1 MRTRRRSCPSRGVND
16 HGRRFLSRGH
26 DEAMRRLMTGF
37 GLDQADL
44 FHSPE
49 ERLTEALIRQE
60 HKIAYVDKD
69 WPLDEVR
76 SG

>member
-1 MRTRRRSCPSRGVND
+1 
-16 HGRRFLSRGH
+16 
-26 DEAMRRLMTGF
+26 MTGF
-37 GLDQADL
+37 DLDQAHL

-49 ERLTEALIRQE
+49 ERPTEALIRQE

>member
-1 MRTRRRSCPSRGVND
+1 
-16 HGRRFLSRGH
+16 
-26 DEAMRRLMTGF
+26 MRRLMTGF

-49 ERLTEALIRQE
+49 EHLTEALILQE
-60 HKIAYVDKD
+60 LKIAHIDKG

>member
-1 MRTRRRSCPSRGVND
+1 
-16 HGRRFLSRGH
+16 
-26 DEAMRRLMTGF
+26 MRRLMTGF

-49 ERLTEALIRQE
+49 ERLTEALTRQE